1 MLHSFFITQL
11 YDPSP
16 GDWTEQAKQD
26 FEEFGISSDIKYL
39 KSKSVE
45 SFKRIVK
52 SKADMY
58 ELVRLTQKQGTHS
71 KMDNLH
77 YSKLEIQNYLKMPG
91 ISTEEAQNLFRW
103 RVRMAPLGE
112 NYRGGQDHVICPLCH
127 KHLDNE
133 PMALQCN
140 QLKKEME
147 IKCRFED
154 IFKDDISV
162 EKAKNLFILNE
173 NRIKLEKEL

>member
-103 RVRMAPLGE
+103 RVRMAPFGE

-127 KHLDNE
+127 AHLDNQ

-147 IKCRFED
+147 VKCR
-154 IFKDDISV
+154 
-162 EKAKNLFILNE
+162 
-173 NRIKLEKEL
+173 